1 MMSNE
6 AVIRAFLGRSG
17 AHTPTRNIT
26 NGIYTYKGQTL
37 ATDGK
42 KLVNYS
48 TIIAKWIGDNLIE
61 LNTHKYS
68 VTTSKIQNKIRQLAT
83 EYGIGIKERD
93 GE

>member
-1 MMSNE
+1 MSNE
-6 AVIRAFLGRSG
+6 TVIRAFLGRSE
-17 AHTPTRNIT
+17 AHTPIRNIT

-48 TIIAKWIGDNLIE
+48 TVIAKWIGNNLIE

-68 VTTSKIQNKIRQLAT
+68 VTTSKIQSKIRQLAN
-83 EYGIGIKERD
+83 EYGICIQKKD